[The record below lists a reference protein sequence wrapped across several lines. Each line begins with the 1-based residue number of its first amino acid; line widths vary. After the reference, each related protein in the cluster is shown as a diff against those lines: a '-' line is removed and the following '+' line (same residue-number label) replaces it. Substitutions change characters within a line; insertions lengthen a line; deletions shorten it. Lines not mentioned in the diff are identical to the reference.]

1 MNVRMNY
8 WNIMFSTPCPVVG
21 GRVKSCDGSTFTYG
35 RSRFCISNNCLL
47 KLWKDGRSSQS
58 RDQQASIIS
67 YLEWRRRN
75 SESIHFNTQILIQF
89 HDSINIFLFYIK
101 QEIIFNAYSTFNDSM
116 KHSMLMYIQCS
127 INQSRFNKLFNVQWA
142 IQFSVHIQ
150 YIFNRH

>member
-67 YLEWRRRN
+67 YLEKKKKELRVNSFQYTNLNSIPWFNQYFFILYQTRN
-75 SESIHFNTQILIQF
+75 NIQC
-89 HDSINIFLFYIK
+89 
-101 QEIIFNAYSTFNDSM
+101 IFNIQWFNETFNVDVYSM
-116 KHSMLMYIQCS
+116 
-127 INQSRFNKLFNVQWA
+127 FNKPIKVQ
-142 IQFSVHIQ
+142 
-150 YIFNRH
+150 